1 MLDKGDEPRL
11 CSVYKRPEKHIAAI
25 PMKKTKSAAMAR
37 RALVALVS
45 EGGET
50 IREEDAYRT
59 TTLFFTAK
67 NAKL

>member
-1 MLDKGDEPRL
+1 MNKTSESELCWIKGDEPRL

-45 EGGET
+45 E
-50 IREEDAYRT
+50 RW
-59 TTLFFTAK
+59 
-67 NAKL
+67 